1 MGTKGVGGNA
11 GRNLRTSTSTT
22 RRQGK
27 AAGRQDGKHYRFFR
41 QLDALYGDKQIT
53 LTPTIKD
60 FNTNHSITTTTNHYH
75 YFPTIPNNKPD
86 AFQAAPELS
95 ESPSL
100 SNHSSD
106 DFLETSSSDK
116 EDDRQRNDWRSKM
129 MREFVDSQMRRFI
142 EVQEAFLDKMLKTLE
157 NKVQERMLKEEVWKR
172 EETTRLKR
180 EHKLW
185 AIEASLGGS
194 SQRGSNAGFV
204 KNHRG

>member
-1 MGTKGVGGNA
+1 MAEEHGYQRSGRKCREKLENLYKYYKKTKK
-11 GRNLRTSTSTT
+11 
-22 RRQGK
+22 GK
-27 AAGRQDGKHYRFFR
+27 AAGRQDGKHYRC
-41 QLDALYGDKQIT
+41 
-53 LTPTIKD
+53 
-60 FNTNHSITTTTNHYH
+60 
-75 YFPTIPNNKPD
+75 
-86 AFQAAPELS
+86 LS
-95 ESPSL
+95 SSSKAESPSL
-100 SNHSSD
+100 SNHSYD

-116 EDDRQRNDWRSKM
+116 EDDRQRNGWRSKM

-157 NKVQERMLKEEVWKR
+157 NKVQERMLKEEVWRR